1 MEITDLFKDKVVAEL
16 LLARKNFGGDDKFDA
31 KFARSMDINPSI
43 FSRIKKGERNGL
55 LSSAT
60 WLRLGR
66 EFNVSTNTRKW
77 NAVETE
83 VFVLIREDILFCK
96 QHSKSLIFVDN
107 CGIGK
112 TFTAKYLSKTLK
124 NCFYLDCTQ
133 CKKKNE
139 FIKALARIVG
149 VEVKGK
155 IVDIKENTKYYLSM
169 LESPVIIID
178 EAGALD
184 KDALG
189 MVQEYWNATEGLVG
203 WYMMGANALRNK
215 ISTGVSK
222 DKDYFAELFS
232 RFSETFSSIVP
243 TEKGKQAVIDF
254 YLKLINDVVSAN
266 ISDRTKLNLIVKQCL
281 VSKEDNRI
289 TGLRRAE
296 SLIILN
302 NA

>member
-1 MEITDLFKDKVVAEL
+1 MEITDLFRNRVVEL
-16 LLARKNFGGDDKFDA
+16 LLVQRENFGGSDA
-31 KFARSMDINPSI
+31 QFARSIDINPSV
-43 FSRIKKGERNGL
+43 FNRIKNGEREKL
-55 LSSAT
+55 LPNNT

-66 EFNVSTNTRKW
+66 ELGVSTNTRQW
-77 NAVETE
+77 NAVETD
-83 VFVLIREDILFCK
+83 VFMQIREEIMFCK
-96 QHSKSLIFVDN
+96 QFSKSRIFVDN

-133 CKKKNE
+133 SKKKNE
-139 FIKALARIVG
+139 FIKALARVVG

-155 IVDIKENTKYYLSM
+155 IIDIKENTKYYLSM
-169 LESPVIIID
+169 LENPVIIID

-215 ISTGVSK
+215 ISTGVSR

-232 RFSETFSSIVP
+232 RFSENFSSIVP
-243 TEKGKQAVIDF
+243 VEKSEKYAF
-254 YLKLINDVVSAN
+254 YEKLIRDVLDAN
-266 ISDRTKLNLIVKQCL
+266 IHDKTMLNELVKKSL
-281 VSKEDNRI
+281 VNINGSI
-289 TGLRRAE
+289 SGLRRAE
-296 SLIILN
+296 SLLLLH

>member
-1 MEITDLFKDKVVAEL
+1 MEITDLFKNKVVEL
-16 LLARKNFGGDDKFDA
+16 LLVQRENFGGSDA
-31 KFARSMDINPSI
+31 QFARSIDINPSVL
-43 FSRIKKGERNGL
+43 SRIKNGERDKL
-55 LSSAT
+55 LPNNT

-66 EFNVSTNTRKW
+66 ELGVTTNTRQW
-77 NAVETE
+77 NAVETD
-83 VFVLIREDILFCK
+83 VFMQIREEIMFCK
-96 QHSKSLIFVDN
+96 QFSKSRIFVDN

-124 NCFYLDCTQ
+124 NCFYMDCTQ
-133 CKKKNE
+133 SKKKNE
-139 FIKALARIVG
+139 FIKAMARVVG

-169 LESPVIIID
+169 LEKPIIIID

-215 ISTGVSK
+215 ISRGVSR

-232 RFSETFSSIVP
+232 RFSENFSSIVP
-243 TEKGKQAVIDF
+243 VEKSEKYAF
-254 YLKLINDVVSAN
+254 YEKLIRDVLQAN
-266 ISDRTKLNLIVKQCL
+266 IHDESMLNELVKKSM
-281 VSKEDNRI
+281 VNINGSI
-289 TGLRRAE
+289 SGLRRAE
-296 SLIILN
+296 SLLLLH

>member
-1 MEITDLFKDKVVAEL
+1 MEITDLFKDKVVTGL
-16 LLARKNFGGDDKFDA
+16 LSLRENFGGSDA
-31 KFARSMDINPSI
+31 AFARAMDIHPSV
-43 FSRIKKGERNGL
+43 FNRLKNGEREKL
-55 LSSAT
+55 LPNTT

-66 EFNVSTNTRKW
+66 EMGISTNTRKW
-77 NAVETE
+77 NAVETD
-83 VFVLIREDILFCK
+83 VFLQIREEILFCK
-96 QHSKSLIFVDN
+96 QFSKSRIFVDN

-124 NCFYLDCTQ
+124 NCFYVDCTQ
-133 CKKKNE
+133 SKKKNAL
-139 FIKALARIVG
+139 IKALARVVG

-155 IVDIKENTKYYLSM
+155 MDDMKENTKYYLSM

-189 MVQEYWNATEGLVG
+189 LVQEYWNATEGLVG

-215 ISTGVSK
+215 ISAGVSK

-232 RFSETFSSIVP
+232 RFSENFSSIVP
-243 TEKGKQAVIDF
+243 AEKSEKYAF
-254 YLKLINDVVSAN
+254 YDKLIRDVLSAN
-266 ISDRTKLNLIVKQCL
+266 INDKSMLNELVKKSL
-281 VSKEDNRI
+281 VNINGAIS
-289 TGLRRAE
+289 GLRRAE
-296 SLIILN
+296 SLLLLH

>member
-1 MEITDLFKDKVVAEL
+1 
-16 LLARKNFGGDDKFDA
+16 
-31 KFARSMDINPSI
+31 MDVNPSV
-43 FSRIKKGERNGL
+43 FNRLKNGEREKL
-55 LSSAT
+55 LPNTT

-66 EFNVSTNTRKW
+66 EMGISINTRKW
-77 NAVETE
+77 NAVETD
-83 VFVLIREDILFCK
+83 VFLQIREEILFCK
-96 QHSKSLIFVDN
+96 QFSKSRIFVDN

-133 CKKKNE
+133 SRKKNE

-155 IVDIKENTKYYLSM
+155 IVDVKENTKYYLSM
-169 LESPVIIID
+169 LESPAIIID

-189 MVQEYWNATEGLVG
+189 LVQEYWNATEGLVG

-215 ISTGVSK
+215 ISAGVSK
-222 DKDYFAELFS
+222 DKDYFGELFS
-232 RFSETFSSIVP
+232 RFSENFSSIVP
-243 TEKGKQAVIDF
+243 TEKSEKYAF
-254 YLKLINDVVSAN
+254 YDKLIRDVLSAN
-266 ISDRTKLNLIVKQCL
+266 INDKSMLNEL
-281 VSKEDNRI
+281 VRKSLVNI
-289 TGLRRAE
+289 NGAISGLRRAE
-296 SLIILN
+296 SLLLLH

>member
-16 LLARKNFGGDDKFDA
+16 LVLRENFGGSDA
-31 KFARSMDINPSI
+31 AFARSMDINPSV
-43 FSRIKKGERNGL
+43 FNRLKNGEREKL
-55 LSSAT
+55 LPNTT

-66 EFNVSTNTRKW
+66 EMGISTNTRKW
-77 NAVETE
+77 NAVETD
-83 VFVLIREDILFCK
+83 VFLQIREEILFCK
-96 QHSKSLIFVDN
+96 QFSKSRIFVDN

-189 MVQEYWNATEGLVG
+189 LVQEYWNATEGLVG

-232 RFSETFSSIVP
+232 RFSENFSSIVP
-243 TEKGKQAVIDF
+243 TEKTEKYAF
-254 YLKLINDVVSAN
+254 YDKLIRDVLSAN
-266 ISDRTKLNLIVKQCL
+266 INDKGMLNELVKKSL
-281 VSKEDNRI
+281 VNINGAIS
-289 TGLRRAE
+289 GLRRAE
-296 SLIILN
+296 SLLLLH

>member
-1 MEITDLFKDKVVAEL
+1 MEITKLFKDKVVEEL
-16 LLARKNFGGDDKFDA
+16 LSQRENYGGSDTA
-31 KFARSMDINPSI
+31 FARSIGVNPSV
-43 FSRIKKGERNGL
+43 FNRLKNGEREKL
-55 LSSAT
+55 LPDAT

-66 EFNVSTNTRKW
+66 ELGVSANSRKW
-77 NAVETE
+77 NMVETD
-83 VFVLIREDILFCK
+83 VYMQIREEILFCK
-96 QHSKSLIFVDN
+96 QYSKSRIFVDN

-112 TFTAKYLSKTLK
+112 TFSAKYLSKTLK
-124 NCFYLDCTQ
+124 NCFYVDCTQ
-133 CKKKNE
+133 SKRKNE

-155 IVDIKENTKYYLSM
+155 IVEIKDNTKYYLSM
-169 LESPVIIID
+169 LENPVIIID
-178 EAGALD
+178 EAGSLD

-232 RFSETFSSIVP
+232 RFSENFSSIVP
-243 TEKGKQAVIDF
+243 TEKSNKYAF
-254 YLKLINDVVSAN
+254 YKKLLSDVLSAN
-266 ISDRTKLNLIVKQCL
+266 INDKDQLDEL
-281 VSKEDNRI
+281 VRKGLVDINGTVS
-289 TGLRRAE
+289 GLRRAE
-296 SLIILN
+296 SLLLLH

>member
-1 MEITDLFKDKVVAEL
+1 MEITDLFKGKVVAEL
-16 LLARKNFGGDDKFDA
+16 LVLRDNFGGSDA
-31 KFARSMDINPSI
+31 AFARSMDINPSV
-43 FSRIKKGERNGL
+43 FNRLKNGEREKL
-55 LSSAT
+55 LPNTT

-66 EFNVSTNTRKW
+66 EMGINTNTRKW
-77 NAVETE
+77 NAVETD
-83 VFVLIREDILFCK
+83 VFLQIREEILFCK
-96 QHSKSLIFVDN
+96 QFSKSRIFVDN

-155 IVDIKENTKYYLSM
+155 IVEIKENTKYYLSM
-169 LESPVIIID
+169 LENPVIIID

-189 MVQEYWNATEGLVG
+189 LVQEYWNATEGLVG

-232 RFSETFSSIVP
+232 RFSENFSSIVP
-243 TEKGKQAVIDF
+243 TEKSEKYAF
-254 YLKLINDVVSAN
+254 YDKLIRDVLSAN
-266 ISDRTKLNLIVKQCL
+266 INDKNMLNELVKKSL
-281 VSKEDNRI
+281 VNINGTIS
-289 TGLRRAE
+289 GLRRAE
-296 SLIILN
+296 SLLLLH

>member
-1 MEITDLFKDKVVAEL
+1 MEITDVFKDKVVEL
-16 LLARKNFGGDDKFDA
+16 LLVQRENFGGSDA
-31 KFARSMDINPSI
+31 QFARSIDINPSVL
-43 FSRIKKGERNGL
+43 SRIKNGEREKL
-55 LSSAT
+55 LPNNT

-66 EFNVSTNTRKW
+66 ELGVTMNTRQW
-77 NAVETE
+77 NAVETD
-83 VFVLIREDILFCK
+83 VFMQIREEIMFCK
-96 QHSKSLIFVDN
+96 EFSKSRIFVDN

-133 CKKKNE
+133 SKRKNE
-139 FIKALARIVG
+139 FTRALARVVG
-149 VEVKGK
+149 VEVKGR
-155 IVDIKENTKYYLSM
+155 IIDIKENTKYYLTM
-169 LESPVIIID
+169 LDKPIVILD

-215 ISTGVSK
+215 ITRGVNN

-232 RFSETFSSIVP
+232 RFSENFSSIVP
-243 TEKGKQAVIDF
+243 LERSEKYAF
-254 YLKLINDVVSAN
+254 YQKLITDVLKAN
-266 ISDRTKLNLIVKQCL
+266 IKDKSKLNELVKKSL
-281 VSKEDNRI
+281 VNINGSVS
-289 TGLRRAE
+289 GLRRAE
-296 SLIILN
+296 SLLILH

>member
-1 MEITDLFKDKVVAEL
+1 MEITELFKDKVVKEL
-16 LLARKNFGGDDKFDA
+16 LVLRENFGGSDA
-31 KFARSMDINPSI
+31 QFARSIEVNPSVL
-43 FSRIKKGERNGL
+43 SRIKNGERDKL
-55 LSSAT
+55 LPNST

-66 EFNVSTNTRKW
+66 ELGVTMNTRKW
-77 NAVETE
+77 NAVETD
-83 VFVLIREDILFCK
+83 VFIQIREEIMFCK
-96 QHSKSLIFVDN
+96 EFSKSRIFVDN

-112 TFTAKYLSKTLK
+112 TFTAKYLSKTVK

-133 CKKKNE
+133 SKKKNE
-139 FIKALARIVG
+139 FIKAMARVVG

-169 LESPVIIID
+169 LDKPVIIID

-215 ISTGVSK
+215 ISRGVSR

-232 RFSETFSSIVP
+232 RFSENFSSIVP
-243 TEKGKQAVIDF
+243 VEKSEKYAF
-254 YLKLINDVVSAN
+254 YEKLIRDVLQAN
-266 ISDRTKLNLIVKQCL
+266 IQDESKLNELVKKSL
-281 VSKEDNRI
+281 VNINGTIS
-289 TGLRRAE
+289 GLRRAE
-296 SLIILN
+296 SLLLLHG
-302 NA
+302 A

>member
-1 MEITDLFKDKVVAEL
+1 MEITDLFKDKVVTEL
-16 LLARKNFGGDDKFDA
+16 LVLRENFGGSDA
-31 KFARSMDINPSI
+31 AFARSMDINPSV
-43 FSRIKKGERNGL
+43 FNRLKNGEREKL
-55 LSSAT
+55 LPNAT

-66 EFNVSTNTRKW
+66 EMGISTNTRKW
-77 NAVETE
+77 NVVETD
-83 VFVLIREDILFCK
+83 VFLQIREEVMFCK
-96 QHSKSLIFVDN
+96 QFSKSRIFVDN

-133 CKKKNE
+133 CKRKNE

-169 LESPVIIID
+169 LESPVIIVD

-189 MVQEYWNATEGLVG
+189 LVQEYWNATEGLVG

-215 ISTGVSK
+215 ISAGVSK
-222 DKDYFAELFS
+222 DKDYYAELFS
-232 RFSETFSSIVP
+232 RFSENFSSIVP
-243 TEKGKQAVIDF
+243 VEKSEKYAF
-254 YLKLINDVVSAN
+254 YDKLIRDVLSAN
-266 ISDRTKLNLIVKQCL
+266 ISDKSMLNELAKKSMVNINGAI
-281 VSKEDNRI
+281 S
-289 TGLRRAE
+289 GLRRAE
-296 SLIILN
+296 SLLLLH

>member
-1 MEITDLFKDKVVAEL
+1 MEITDLFKNKVVAEL
-16 LLARKNFGGDDKFDA
+16 LVLRENFGGSDA
-31 KFARSMDINPSI
+31 AFSRSMDINPSV
-43 FSRIKKGERNGL
+43 FNRLKNGEREKL
-55 LSSAT
+55 LPNTT

-66 EFNVSTNTRKW
+66 EMGISINTRKW
-77 NAVETE
+77 NTVETD
-83 VFVLIREDILFCK
+83 VFLQIREEILFCK
-96 QHSKSLIFVDN
+96 QFSKSRIFVDN

-112 TFTAKYLSKTLK
+112 TFTAKYLSKALK

-155 IVDIKENTKYYLSM
+155 IVEIKENTKYYLSM

-189 MVQEYWNATEGLVG
+189 LVQEYWNATESLVG

-215 ISTGVSK
+215 ISIGVSK

-232 RFSETFSSIVP
+232 RFSENFSSIVP
-243 TEKGKQAVIDF
+243 TEKSEKYAF
-254 YLKLINDVVSAN
+254 YDKLIRDVLSAN
-266 ISDRTKLNLIVKQCL
+266 INDKSMLNELVKKSL
-281 VSKEDNRI
+281 VNINGAIS
-289 TGLRRAE
+289 GLRRAE
-296 SLIILN
+296 SLLLLH